1 MEEGKNT
8 VVNKINF
15 FLIILTIFLLLLLIY
30 TLVAKKNLFEKPYYV
45 VYLETGDLY
54 FGKLSRFPKFTL
66 SDVWLLQRVQGEY
79 QQDLSLAKFEKA
91 IYEPEDK
98 MEINRSKVVFMAK
111 LKNTSQLVQSIKN
124 AEKEIINSSLL
135 PPTTTLP
142 QPLSTPP
149 TTTTTPANH

>member
-1 MEEGKNT
+1 
-8 VVNKINF
+8 
-15 FLIILTIFLLLLLIY
+15 
-30 TLVAKKNLFEKPYYV
+30 
-45 VYLETGDLY
+45 
-54 FGKLSRFPKFTL
+54 
-66 SDVWLLQRVQGEY
+66 
-79 QQDLSLAKFEKA
+79 
-91 IYEPEDK
+91 

-149 TTTTTPANH
+149 TTTTIPANH

>member
-66 SDVWLLQRVQGEY
+66 SDVWLLQMGQGEY
-79 QQDLSLAKFEKA
+79 QQDLGLAKFEKA

-149 TTTTTPANH
+149 TTTTIPANH

>member
-54 FGKLSRFPKFTL
+54 FGKFSRFPKFTL
-66 SDVWLLQRVQGEY
+66 SDVWLLQMGQGEY

-149 TTTTTPANH
+149 TTTTIPANH

>member
-66 SDVWLLQRVQGEY
+66 SDVWLFQMGQGEY
-79 QQDLSLAKFEKA
+79 QQDLGLAKFE
-91 IYEPEDK
+91 
-98 MEINRSKVVFMAK
+98 
-111 LKNTSQLVQSIKN
+111 
-124 AEKEIINSSLL
+124 
-135 PPTTTLP
+135 
-142 QPLSTPP
+142 
-149 TTTTTPANH
+149 